1 MAALGVRAAI
11 AHAAVDASFR
21 QSLLNSPADACFAAG
36 YEMTADEL
44 ASVHEVIADDSF
56 GVSVASSRNLP
67 ELFEEASHLSDELAP
82 MGDVIDDTRVV

>member
-21 QSLLNSPADACFAAG
+21 RSLLNSPADACYAAG

-44 ASVHEVIADDSF
+44 ASVHEVIADDAF
-56 GVSVASSRNLP
+56 GVTVASSRNLP
-67 ELFEEASHLSDELAP
+67 ELFEEATHLSDDLAP
-82 MGDVIDDTRVV
+82 MGEVTEDARAI